1 MTSLDSLRSFT
12 INLIS
17 NSSTNTYPGNTMAS
31 FTNLLPKTIDLNKK
45 FGRWQVALLE
55 ISWPAK
61 FQNVTQGLLETN
73 HGESESSEDDND
85 DHDDDGD
92 KVIEPTSAD
101 ELYVDIGRRRR
112 RPTGATDSPAKI
124 SNSRCTIDTGYYP
137 SIDHLMSKIFVKS
150 FRSRHATDWPYNWCI
165 SSHSQKL
172 KILPRG
178 HQKDDFQSTE
188 NEEDG
193 FLTAASSS
201 EDEGQQTWN
210 GTKPF
215 ETPFSIELISSD
227 LQNIL
232 GTDILKVGV
241 NPKFPVDISGG
252 RHTMFVY
259 CDLIQDEILGNTFTS
274 LLRSIAINSTSNRKL
289 DEVATICHQS
299 FSNLQWK
306 DVVKSSFQSITIT
319 IRDETGQLMPFLS
332 IGRSWLT
339 LKFQLLPQ

>member
-17 NSSTNTYPGNTMAS
+17 NSSTNTYPGKTIAS

-45 FGRWQVALLE
+45 FGRWQVALLK
-55 ISWPAK
+55 ISWPAEI
-61 FQNVTQGLLETN
+61 QNVTEGLLETN
-73 HGESESSEDDND
+73 HGESESSDDDND

-101 ELYVDIGRRRR
+101 ALYVDIGRHRR
-112 RPTGATDSPAKI
+112 RPTGATESPAKI
-124 SNSRCTIDTGYYP
+124 FNLRCTIDTGYYP
-137 SIDHLMSKIFVKS
+137 SIDHLMRKIFDKS
-150 FRSRHATDWPYNWCI
+150 FRSRHETDWPYNWCT
-165 SSHSQKL
+165 SSYSQKL
-172 KILPRG
+172 KILALG

-210 GTKPF
+210 GTTPF
-215 ETPFSIELISSD
+215 ETPSSIELISSD

-252 RHTMFVY
+252 RHTM
-259 CDLIQDEILGNTFTS
+259 TS
-274 LLRSIAINSTSNRKL
+274 YRMKYWATLSRHFLDQFRSII
-289 DEVATICHQS
+289 Q
-299 FSNLQWK
+299 Q
-306 DVVKSSFQSITIT
+306 
-319 IRDETGQLMPFLS
+319 
-332 IGRSWLT
+332 IGN
-339 LKFQLLPQ
+339 